1 MKIIKILILFILTF
15 FLSCNKKE
23 VNTAFT
29 NVSDKNELEVAI
41 VDFPDT
47 ISVNEI
53 YQGNI
58 TYTSTFDTITDKLN
72 TDGSIRRYIMLIYH
86 LPNILDMTN
95 KELGTKSTD
104 TTFAYKLP
112 DVPIRDIQFKEKG
125 NYQLEWTIK
134 DMIIFDTI
142 KNRTNMEVLPMK
154 VEETRVSKRVVV
166 IE

>member
-1 MKIIKILILFILTF
+1 MKIIKILILFILTS
-15 FLSCNKKE
+15 FLSCNRKE
-23 VNTAFT
+23 VDS
-29 NVSDKNELEVAI
+29 VDVEYQESEYEIAI

-47 ISVNEI
+47 VSVNKI

-86 LPNILDMTN
+86 LPNNLDTSS
-95 KELGTKSTD
+95 TKATD

-142 KNRTNMEVLPMK
+142 KNRTDMETLPMK
-154 VEETRVSKRVVV
+154 VEETRVSKKIVV